1 MEVATHGSDGLGL
14 VRGHRGTEMAPL
26 FPNTTLRWVPL
37 ELSFGPR
44 QNYYMRFLLGVLVG
58 AVLLFV
64 VYHYHL
70 LRMPSTDEGTAATQA
85 INLTGVRMDLLEI
98 ADAEHAYMAI
108 NGQCVS
114 LRKLIS
120 TESISMTRT
129 GRDGYSYEIECSG
142 NGFTATGRHR
152 PAPAG
157 SPIRYPNFSI
167 DSSLELHE
175 ID

>member
-1 MEVATHGSDGLGL
+1 MVVATHGSDGLGL

-85 INLTGVRMDLLEI
+85 INLTDVRIALLEI
-98 ADAEHAYMAI
+98 ADAEPAYMAI
-108 NGQCVS
+108 IGQCVS
-114 LRKLIS
+114 LRSLI
-120 TESISMTRT
+120 
-129 GRDGYSYEIECSG
+129 
-142 NGFTATGRHR
+142 
-152 PAPAG
+152 
-157 SPIRYPNFSI
+157 
-167 DSSLELHE
+167 
-175 ID
+175 